1 MARQPAPPSPT
12 ALLGLLGALLFVTGA
27 AGLVDELVWTRW
39 LALGLGSSNLAAVI
53 VLATFMAGLG
63 IGSALGGRL
72 GDRDPAR
79 GIRLFALAEAV
90 VGAWGL
96 LAIPLLADWIP
107 AGAAAL
113 ARGTGSDTLPWAL
126 RVGLAAL
133 ALLPPTVLMGATL
146 PILARWIVAAG
157 IAPGRG
163 IGALYTLNTLGGAAG
178 TLAAGFVLIERLGL
192 VRTALAA
199 TAAEFAVAAAA
210 WWIAGRFAA
219 LAARPAEKAARS
231 ASAAPKAPAAGS
243 GPARHPLVAAAGLA
257 ALVSGLVGL
266 GTEVAFHRVLA
277 VLAGSSAYAF
287 ATMLAAY
294 LLGIAGGSALGTR
307 LADRARDPG
316 RALALALAALALGA
330 GITLRLLDAG
340 AWQAAGKV
348 AAALPGLSGWSYSL
362 ELGGCLVVLL
372 PTTLALGIVIPLV
385 ARVTA
390 AVPEGA
396 GARFGGA
403 YALNTLGAVLGAA
416 VTGLV
421 LLPALGSARAM
432 TLLAALAAL
441 GGVAVAAL
449 ALAGRERTRALAA
462 VAALGALGV
471 AAGLGADPARHALL
485 SRFARLP
492 VLAYD
497 EGPVQTIAVVSE
509 SNDQQLDFLRL
520 VTNQTS
526 LTGTHL
532 YARRYMRLLGHLPAL
547 FAREPKR
554 ALVIAFGTG
563 MTTGAIAAHPGI
575 ERIDVAE
582 ISPEV
587 VAVAALFRADNGD
600 VLADPRVRMIVDDGR
615 HVLLAGREPWD
626 LVTLEPPPPRDSGV
640 VSLYTRD
647 FYELALARLAPGGVV
662 AQWIPL
668 HSQSEAEVKMLVRT
682 FAEAFP
688 HALGF
693 LPVERDLLLLGS
705 REALA
710 LDPVR
715 LARRVAEPGVRAS
728 LAAIGFDG
736 PGSLLAPAILDRAGL
751 LRFAGDAPVVTDDR
765 PLVEYFA
772 RYGRRPG
779 LPNLDP
785 LVPRPLPL
793 AALVSGPLP
802 PGFEAE
808 FDAAR
813 SALGFYLQGA
823 FAHEAGRGEQGVR
836 LSLQAAAAAPGN
848 LFYLWG
854 AGISDG
860 HIARLA
866 ARAESGEGGAQSWIA
881 LGRRLAARG
890 REDEARA
897 AFARGG
903 VEPR

>member
-1 MARQPAPPSPT
+1 MARKPAPPTP
-12 ALLGLLGALLFVTGA
+12 AAPRLLLGALLFVTGA
-27 AGLVDELVWTRW
+27 AGLVVELVWTRW
-39 LALGLGSSNLAAVI
+39 LTLALGSSNVAAVI

-63 IGSALGGRL
+63 IGSALGGRA
-72 GDRDPAR
+72 GDRYAAR
-79 GIRLFALAEAV
+79 GIRLFALVEAL

-96 LAIPLLADWIP
+96 LSIPLLSAWLP

-113 ARGTGSDTLPWAL
+113 ARGAGAATLPGAL
-126 RVGLAAL
+126 RIGLAAL
-133 ALLPPTVLMGATL
+133 VLLPPTILMGATL
-146 PILARWIVAAG
+146 PILARWIVSEG
-157 IAPGRG
+157 VAPGRG
-163 IGALYTLNTLGGAAG
+163 IGVLYTLNTLGGAVG
-178 TLAAGFVLIERLGL
+178 TLVAGFVMIERLGL
-192 VRTALAA
+192 ARTAVVAALA
-199 TAAEFAVAAAA
+199 ELAVAAIAWRFGARTAPAA
-210 WWIAGRFAA
+210 AA
-219 LAARPAEKAARS
+219 AAPVARAPRS
-231 ASAAPKAPAAGS
+231 ASTPPPAAAVG
-243 GPARHPLVAAAGLA
+243 PLVAAAGLA
-257 ALVSGLVGL
+257 AFVSGLVGL
-266 GTEVAFHRVLA
+266 GTEVAFHRVLS

-294 LLGIAGGSALGTR
+294 LFGIAGGSALGAR

-316 RALALALAALALGA
+316 RALALALAGLALGT
-330 GITLRLLDAG
+330 GVTLRLLDAG

-348 AAALPGLSGWSYSL
+348 AAALPGLSAWSYSF

-372 PTTLALGIVIPLV
+372 PTTIALGIVIPLV

-416 VTGLV
+416 LTGLV
-421 LLPALGSARAM
+421 LVPTLGSARAM
-432 TLLAALAAL
+432 TALAAFAAL
-441 GGVAVAAL
+441 GGLAVAAL
-449 ALAGRERTRALAA
+449 GLLGRERTRTVVAA
-462 VAALGALGV
+462 AALGALGV
-471 AAGLGADPARHALL
+471 AAGLGADPARAALL
-485 SRFARLP
+485 ARFARQP

-497 EGPVQTIAVVSE
+497 EGPVQTIAVVEE

-532 YARRYMRLLGHLPAL
+532 YAQRYMRLLGHLPVL
-547 FAREPKR
+547 WARDPKR

-563 MTTGAIAAHPGI
+563 MTTGAIATHPEV

-587 VAVAALFRADNGD
+587 VSVAPLFRAANGD
-600 VLADPRVRMIVDDGR
+600 VLADPRVRLIVDDGR
-615 HVLLAGREPWD
+615 HVLLAGTEPWD
-626 LVTLEPPPPRDSGV
+626 VITLEPPPPRDSGV

-647 FYELALARLAPGGVV
+647 FYGLALSRLAPGGIV

-688 HALGF
+688 HVLGF

-705 REALA
+705 RESLA
-710 LDPVR
+710 VDPVR
-715 LARRVAEPGVRAS
+715 LARRVAAPGVRGS

-736 PGSLLAPAILDRAGL
+736 AASLLAPAVLDRQGL
-751 LRFAGDAPVVTDDR
+751 LAFAGDAPVVTDDR

-779 LPNLDP
+779 LPDTQA
-785 LVPRPLPL
+785 LVKRPLPL
-793 AALVSGPLP
+793 TSLVTGPLP

-808 FDAAR
+808 FDGAR

-823 FAHEAGRGEQGVR
+823 YAHEDRRAEQGVR
-836 LSLQAAAAAPGN
+836 LSLQAVGSAPGN
-848 LFYLWG
+848 RFYLWG
-854 AGISDG
+854 AGISDE
-860 HIARLA
+860 HLARFA
-866 ARAESGEGGAQSWIA
+866 KRAEAGEGGSQAWIA
-881 LGRRLAARG
+881 LGQRLAARG
-890 REDEARA
+890 REEEARA
-897 AFARGG
+897 AFARAGG
-903 VEPR
+903 APR

>member
-1 MARQPAPPSPT
+1 MARQPAAPT
-12 ALLGLLGALLFVTGA
+12 PAAPLALLGALLFVTGA

-39 LALGLGSSNLAAVI
+39 LTLGLGL
-53 VLATFMAGLG
+53 LQRRGGDRAGRLHDG
-63 IGSALGGRL
+63 ARDRVGAGGRA
-72 GDRDPAR
+72 GDRHAAR
-79 GIRLFALAEAV
+79 GIRFFALVEAL

-96 LAIPLLADWIP
+96 LSIPLLSDWLP

-113 ARGTGSDTLPWAL
+113 ARGTGSTTLPGAL
-126 RVGLAAL
+126 RVGLAASV
-133 ALLPPTVLMGATL
+133 LLPPTILMGATL
-146 PILARWIVAAG
+146 PILARWIVSAG
-157 IAPGRG
+157 VAPGRG
-163 IGALYTLNTLGGAAG
+163 IGALYTLNTLGGAVG
-178 TLAAGFVLIERLGL
+178 TLAAGFVMIERLGL
-192 VRTALAA
+192 ARTAIVAA
-199 TAAEFAVAAAA
+199 VAELAVAAVA
-210 WWIAGRFAA
+210 WAIAGRFAA
-219 LAARPAEKAARS
+219 AHATPPARATRT
-231 ASAAPKAPAAGS
+231 APPAPAPAG
-243 GPARHPLVAAAGLA
+243 GGPLVAAAGLA

-294 LLGIAGGSALGTR
+294 LFGIAGGSAIGMR

-316 RALALALAALALGA
+316 RALALALAGLALGT
-330 GITLRLLDAG
+330 GVTLRLLEAG

-348 AAALPGLSGWSYSL
+348 AAALPGLSAWSYSF
-362 ELGGCLVVLL
+362 ELGGCLAVLL

-416 VTGLV
+416 LTGLV
-421 LLPALGSARAM
+421 LVPALGSARAM
-432 TLLAALAAL
+432 TLLATLSAL

-449 ALAGRERTRALAA
+449 ALPGRERLRTLVAAA
-462 VAALGALGV
+462 VLGTLGV

-485 SRFARLP
+485 ARFARLP

-497 EGPVQTIAVVSE
+497 EGPVQTIAVVEE

-532 YARRYMRLLGHLPAL
+532 YAQRYMRLLGHLPVAW
-547 FAREPKR
+547 ARESKR
-554 ALVIAFGTG
+554 VLVIAFGTG
-563 MTTGAIAAHPGI
+563 MTTGAIAAHPEV

-587 VAVAALFRADNGD
+587 VAVAPLFRGANGD

-626 LVTLEPPPPRDSGV
+626 VITLEPPPPRDSGV

-647 FYELALARLAPGGVV
+647 FYELALSRLAPGGVV

-668 HSQSEAEVKMLVRT
+668 HSQSDAEVKMLVRT

-693 LPVERDLLLLGS
+693 LPVERDLLLLGA
-705 REALA
+705 REPLA
-710 LDPVR
+710 IDPAHV
-715 LARRVAEPGVRAS
+715 ARCVADPRVRAS

-736 PGSLLAPAILDRAGL
+736 PAALLAPAILDRQGL
-751 LRFAGDAPVVTDDR
+751 LRFAGDAPLVTDDR

-779 LPNLDP
+779 LPNLDG
-785 LVPRPLPL
+785 LVQRPLPL
-793 AALVSGPLP
+793 SSLVRGQLP

-823 FAHEAGRGEQGVR
+823 YAHEARRAEQGVR
-836 LSLQAAAAAPGN
+836 LSLQAVGAAPGN
-848 LFYLWG
+848 RFYLWG
-854 AGISDG
+854 AGISDE
-860 HIARLA
+860 HLARLA
-866 ARAESGEGGAQSWIA
+866 ARAEAGQGGSQAWIA
-881 LGRRLAARG
+881 LGQRLAARG

-903 VEPR
+903 VAPR

>member
-1 MARQPAPPSPT
+1 MARQPAPPTP
-12 ALLGLLGALLFVTGA
+12 AAPLLLLGALLFVSGG

-39 LALGLGSSNLAAVI
+39 LTLGLGSSNVAAVI

-63 IGSALGGRL
+63 IGSALGGRA
-72 GDRDPAR
+72 GDRYAAR
-79 GIRLFALAEAV
+79 GIRLFALVEAL

-96 LAIPLLADWIP
+96 ISIPLLSMGLP

-113 ARGTGSDTLPWAL
+113 ARAAGAATLPGAL

-133 ALLPPTVLMGATL
+133 ALLPPTILMGATL
-146 PILARWIVAAG
+146 PILARWIVSAG

-163 IGALYTLNTLGGAAG
+163 IGALYTLNTLGGAVA
-178 TLAAGFVLIERLGL
+178 TLVAGFVMIERLGL
-192 VRTALAA
+192 ARTAIVAA
-199 TAAEFAVAAAA
+199 AAELAVAAAA
-210 WWIAGRFAA
+210 WMVAGRFAPA
-219 LAARPAEKAARS
+219 EASPPGRTPRVAVAAAAAARP
-231 ASAAPKAPAAGS
+231 GG
-243 GPARHPLVAAAGLA
+243 GPILAAAGLA

-287 ATMLAAY
+287 AAMLGAY
-294 LLGIAGGSALGTR
+294 LFGIAGGSALGMR

-316 RALALALAALALGA
+316 RALALALAGLALGTSV
-330 GITLRLLDAG
+330 TLQLLEAG

-348 AAALPGLSGWSYSL
+348 AAALPGLSAWSYSF
-362 ELGGCLVVLL
+362 ELGGCLAVLL
-372 PTTLALGIVIPLV
+372 PTTVALGIVIPLV

-416 VTGLV
+416 GTGLV
-421 LLPALGSARAM
+421 LVPSLGTARAM
-432 TLLAALAAL
+432 TVLAALAAL
-441 GGVAVAAL
+441 GGIAVAAL
-449 ALAGRERTRALAA
+449 ALPGRERARTLAA
-462 VAALGALGV
+462 AAVLGAIGV
-471 AAGLGADPARHALL
+471 AAGFGADPARHALL
-485 SRFARLP
+485 ARFARLP

-497 EGPVQTIAVVSE
+497 EGPVQTIAVIEE

-520 VTNQTS
+520 VTNQIS

-532 YARRYMRLLGHLPAL
+532 YAQRYMRLLGHLPAAW
-547 FAREPKR
+547 AREPKR

-563 MTTGAIAAHPGI
+563 MTTGAIATHPEI
-575 ERIDVAE
+575 EQIDVAE

-587 VAVAALFRADNGD
+587 VAAAPLFRTANGD

-626 LVTLEPPPPRDSGV
+626 VITLEPPPPRDSGV

-647 FYELALARLAPGGVV
+647 FYELALSRLAPGGVV

-668 HSQSEAEVKMLVRT
+668 HSQSDAEVKMLVRS

-705 REALA
+705 REPLA
-710 LDPVR
+710 IDPAQ
-715 LARRVAEPGVRAS
+715 LARRIEAPPVRAS
-728 LAAIGFDG
+728 LAAIGFDSAA
-736 PGSLLAPAILDRAGL
+736 SLLAPAILDRAGL
-751 LRFAGDAPVVTDDR
+751 LGFAGDAPVVTDDR

-779 LPNLDP
+779 LPNLDA
-785 LVPRPLPL
+785 LVQRPLPL
-793 AALVSGPLP
+793 AQLVKGPLP
-802 PGFEAE
+802 PGFDAE

-823 FAHEAGRGEQGVR
+823 YAHEARRAEQGVR
-836 LSLQAAAAAPGN
+836 LSLQAVAAAPGN
-848 LFYLWG
+848 RFYLWG
-854 AGISDG
+854 AGISDE
-860 HIARLA
+860 HLARLA
-866 ARAESGEGGAQSWIA
+866 KRAEAGQGGSQAWIA
-881 LGRRLAARG
+881 LGQRLAARG
-890 REDEARA
+890 REAEARA

-903 VEPR
+903 LSPR